1 MKEKIEENRI
11 RYQGKMKVKSTNSV
25 KQGLLNHSKRPRSGA
40 VIRPNGD
47 VRIDGMAPFV
57 IGNII
62 NEDFTALWKNR
73 IDKCWCDLRVQDFI
87 NDFDENDQNR
97 KTINYVEKDIR
108 L

>member
-1 MKEKIEENRI
+1 
-11 RYQGKMKVKSTNSV
+11 MKVKSTNSV
-25 KQGLLNHSKRPRSGA
+25 KQGLINHSKRPRSGV

-62 NEDFTALWKNR
+62 SEDFSQIWQNK
-73 IDKCWCDLRVQDFI
+73 IDNCWEDSKVQEFI
-87 NDFDENDQNR
+87 NGFIENDQNR
-97 KTINYVEKDIR
+97 KTINYVEKDIP